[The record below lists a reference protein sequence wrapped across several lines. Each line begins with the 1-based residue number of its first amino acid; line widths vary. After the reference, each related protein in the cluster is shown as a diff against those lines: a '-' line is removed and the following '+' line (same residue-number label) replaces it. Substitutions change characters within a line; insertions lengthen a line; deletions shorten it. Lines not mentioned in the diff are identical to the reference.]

1 MPGDTLPDTTPLFTA
16 AEAEMRTGVPAAT
29 LRQWERRY
37 GIPAPARSASGYR
50 MYSPLDL
57 AQIGRMQ
64 ALLQGGVPASRAAEL
79 ARQEHAPPP
88 SPAPI
93 PRPSTTPQKRLSDDL
108 LAALLQP
115 DLEQAAVVLGRAH
128 AQFPVE
134 EVVLAVMAPALAEVG
149 TLWARGEITIA
160 HEHQASA
167 YLRGRLMGLLEL
179 AGRAEFGPRVLA
191 ACAPGERHEIGL
203 LILVLLLRRRGVQAE
218 YLGADLPLADLA
230 AYARHRPADAVL
242 LGLNGEWALEPTR
255 AQLGA
260 LRGLRIPVFYGGG
273 LLNARPALAA
283 EFGGHFAGAD
293 AHKAADTIVA
303 ALRPGAQDPQ
313 EES

>member
-1 MPGDTLPDTTPLFTA
+1 MPEDTLPDTTPLFTA

-57 AQIGRMQ
+57 AQIGQMQ
-64 ALLQGGVPASRAAEL
+64 SLLQDGVPASRAAEL
-79 ARQEHAPPP
+79 ARRAHPR
-88 SPAPI
+88 PAPD
-93 PRPSTTPQKRLSDDL
+93 PAPLPSTTPQQRLSGEL
-108 LAALLQP
+108 LTALLEP
-115 DLEQAAVVLGRAH
+115 DLDRAAVVLGAAH

-134 EVVLAVMAPALAEVG
+134 EVVLGVMAPTLVEIG
-149 TLWARGEITIA
+149 TLWARGEITVA

-167 YLRGRLMGLLEL
+167 YVRGRLMGLLEL

-230 AYARHRPADAVL
+230 AYARHRPAEAVL
-242 LGLNGEWALEPTR
+242 LGLNGEWALGSTQ

-260 LRGLRIPVFYGGG
+260 LRGLRLPIFYGGG
-273 LLNARPALAA
+273 LLNTRPALAA
-283 EFGGHFAGAD
+283 ELGGRYAGAD
-293 AHKAADTIVA
+293 AQRATDTIVA
-303 ALRPGAQDPQ
+303 ALRPGAQENP
-313 EES
+313 

>member
-1 MPGDTLPDTTPLFTA
+1 AP
-16 AEAEMRTGVPAAT
+16 R
-29 LRQWERRY
+29 
-37 GIPAPARSASGYR
+37 PAPA
-50 MYSPLDL
+50 
-57 AQIGRMQ
+57 
-64 ALLQGGVPASRAAEL
+64 AA
-79 ARQEHAPPP
+79 
-88 SPAPI
+88 
-93 PRPSTTPQKRLSDDL
+93 TPQKQLSDDL
-108 LAALLQP
+108 LAALLEP
-115 DLEQAAVVLGRAH
+115 DLEQAAVTLGAAH

-134 EVVLAVMAPALAEVG
+134 EVVLAVVAPTLAEIG

-230 AYARHRPADAVL
+230 AYAQQRPADALL
-242 LGLNGEWALEPTR
+242 LGLNGDWALGPTQ

-273 LLNARPALAA
+273 LLNARPGLAA
-283 EFGGHFAGAD
+283 EFGGHYAGAD
-293 AHKAADTIVA
+293 AQKAADTIVA
-303 ALRPGAQDPQ
+303 ALRPGAHGAQ

>member
-1 MPGDTLPDTTPLFTA
+1 MPQDTLPDTTPLYTA

-37 GIPAPARSASGYR
+37 GIPAPARNASGYR

-57 AQIGRMQ
+57 AQIGQMQ
-64 ALLQGGVPASRAAEL
+64 TLLQEGVPASRAAAL
-79 ARQEHAPPP
+79 ARREPLAPAPAPTPPP
-88 SPAPI
+88 TA
-93 PRPSTTPQKRLSDDL
+93 TPQKRLSDEL
-108 LAALLQP
+108 LAALLEP
-115 DLEQAAVVLGRAH
+115 DLEQAAVVLGAAH

-134 EVVLAVMAPALAEVG
+134 EVVLAVIAPTLAEIG

-242 LGLNGEWALEPTR
+242 LGLNGEWALGPTQ

-260 LRGLRIPVFYGGG
+260 LRGLKIPVFYGGG

-283 EFGGHFAGAD
+283 DLGGHYAGAD
-293 AHKAADTIVA
+293 AQKAADTIVA
-303 ALRPGAQDPQ
+303 ALRPGAQ

>member
-1 MPGDTLPDTTPLFTA
+1 MPEDTLPDTTPLFTA

-50 MYSPLDL
+50 LYSPLDL
-57 AQIGRMQ
+57 AQIEQMQ
-64 ALLQGGVPASRAAEL
+64 ALLQAGVPVSRAAEL
-79 ARQEHAPPP
+79 ARQEQRRATPAPAPPP
-88 SPAPI
+88 P
-93 PRPSTTPQKRLSDDL
+93 TPQQRLSGEL
-108 LAALLQP
+108 LGALLRP
-115 DLEQAAVVLGRAH
+115 DLERAAAVLSEAH

-134 EVVLAVMAPALAEVG
+134 EVVLGVMAPTLVEIG
-149 TLWARGEITIA
+149 TLWARGEITVA

-167 YLRGRLMGLLEL
+167 YLRGRLMGLLDL

-230 AYARHRPADAVL
+230 AYARQRPADAVL
-242 LGLNGEWALEPTR
+242 LALNGEWALEPTR
-255 AQLGA
+255 AQLVA
-260 LRGLRIPVFYGGG
+260 LRGLRVPIFYGGG
-273 LLNARPALAA
+273 LLNLRPALAT
-283 EFGGHFAGAD
+283 ELGGHFAGAD
-293 AHKAADTIVA
+293 AARAADTIVA
-303 ALRPGAQDPQ
+303 ALRPGAPHPGKQ
-313 EES
+313 EEP